1 MLTNIFS
8 LIFQKQAFLEKRMA
22 YHLQKMQENGFK
34 REEMGKNTFD
44 YREQDRTNSECKNI
58 RADIAMLK
66 VLIYV
71 FIFKILL

>member
-34 REEMGKNTFD
+34 KEEMEKNTFD
-44 YREQDRTNSECKNI
+44 YREQDRTHSECKNI
-58 RADIAMLK
+58 RS
-66 VLIYV
+66 
-71 FIFKILL
+71 